1 MSLTR
6 DMLVLAAVAF
16 REKRYSDAGTLFA
29 TAMSCDDSEEFFENL
44 SKMDETSLSFSEKT
58 LAQISKE
65 ISLSMEDPETDATED
80 EEDEEDEEEIESDD
94 LDPDNPGEL
103 LLPSSISSKS
113 SVVIKASKSP
123 IGIK

>member
-29 TAMSCDDSEEFFENL
+29 TAMSCDDFEEFFENL
-44 SKMDETSLSFSEKT
+44 SKMDTETSLSFSEKT

-65 ISLSMEDPETDATED
+65 ISLSMEDPETDAT
-80 EEDEEDEEEIESDD
+80 EDEEEIESDD